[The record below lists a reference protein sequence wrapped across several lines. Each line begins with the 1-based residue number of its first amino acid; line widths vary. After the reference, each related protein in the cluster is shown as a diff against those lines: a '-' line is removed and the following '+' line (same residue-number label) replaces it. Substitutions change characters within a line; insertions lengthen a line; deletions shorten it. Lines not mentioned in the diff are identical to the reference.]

1 VSVFQRWDSALA
13 LYDYRDRYYDPALG
27 RFISADPVVPEPGNP
42 QALNRYAYVYNNPLR
57 YLDDGGHLPVV
68 PLLVAGAV
76 VLLKAIDYGWTA
88 WDVYQ
93 SGRTLANPLATDEE
107 KLVAGVNLALAMGL
121 EAAEPED
128 WLPVSLPLDDLG
140 RRALVAGL
148 RERVQQGG
156 LRAGV
161 AFLREQLGEKMPEA
175 VPLVIR
181 HMYDRGLFRGIRS
194 AGEWEAI
201 LQGVRKEAGLE
212 VHHLIER
219 RFAERVFG
227 LDPDDVPAVVLDR
240 TFHQQEV
247 TARLFSRLPTN
258 RAKFEPQEIW
268 NVYKDVYGALG
279 HEDWLE
285 AIWPYFARLGVQR

>member
-1 VSVFQRWDSALA
+1 M
-13 LYDYRDRYYDPALG
+13 YDYRARFYDPALG
-27 RFISADPVVPEPGNP
+27 RFLQPDPVVPEPGNP

-57 YLDDGGHLPVV
+57 HVDEGGNIPVV

-76 VLLKAIDYGWTA
+76 VILKVVDYGWTA

-93 SGRTLANPLATDEE
+93 SGRVLANPLATDEE
-107 KLVAGVNLALAMGL
+107 KLVAGLNLALAMGL

-156 LRAGV
+156 LQAGV
-161 AFLREQLGEKMPEA
+161 AFLRETTGEAAPQI
-175 VPLVIR
+175 LR
-181 HMYDRGLFRGIRS
+181 HLYEQGLFRGVRS

-219 RFAERVFG
+219 RFAERLG
-227 LDPDDVPAVVLDR
+227 LRESEIPAVVLER
-240 TFHQQEV
+240 EV
-247 TARLFSRLPTN
+247 HWQVTGKLFSKLPT
-258 RAKFEPQEIW
+258 RRTYDPQTIW
-268 NVYKDVYGALG
+268 NKYVEAYTEFG
-279 HEDWLE
+279 HPDWLE
-285 AIWPYFARLGVQR
+285 VIWPYFAKMGVKR